1 MIWWNQTAFSMR
13 KERNLITVWLSSMSH
28 MWEIASELWM
38 STRPRFSCTGLTPS
52 YYTTLVR
59 YLSYVAKLANQFSQG
74 CRNYNVSVKNLR
86 SFIRSAVFDW
96 QLKVDGGREGGERPL
111 FHFFLWP
118 LLIPLVQISFS
129 PQLSTIVKI
138 QDGSYSFHRENTEHS
153 PSKMKAG

>member
-96 QLKVDGGREGGERPL
+96 QLKWTVGERAGKDPSSISS
-111 FHFFLWP
+111 FDHCSSPWYKFLSLPSFP
-118 LLIPLVQISFS
+118 LL
-129 PQLSTIVKI
+129 
-138 QDGSYSFHRENTEHS
+138 
-153 PSKMKAG
+153 